1 MPFHSIHLTY
11 LFLIE
16 PQGAKHTAKALI
28 AAVNFLTFPPG
39 LHTLFCGRISQ
50 NNGEN
55 WCLAVLGA
63 AAAFPLPLPT
73 CFMLCKHLVAPG
85 AVNLLWLCQDS
96 SCNLCFVNSLELFD
110 WQQ

>member
-16 PQGAKHTAKALI
+16 LRGAKHTVKVLI
-28 AAVNFLTFPPG
+28 AVVNFLTFPPG
-39 LHTLFCGRISQ
+39 LNTLFRGGISQ

-63 AAAFPLPLPT
+63 AVEFSSP
-73 CFMLCKHLVAPG
+73 APDLFHVVHTPRG
-85 AVNLLWLCQDS
+85 
-96 SCNLCFVNSLELFD
+96 SCYH
-110 WQQ
+110 